1 MVCCFNWL
9 IPSCC
14 AEAIPIVCKMYF
26 FVCECFK
33 PSLALDI
40 DILLPLTRALP
51 NFLPEGVG
59 MNVFGVLEL
68 ESI

>member
-9 IPSCC
+9 IPSYC

-26 FVCECFK
+26 FVCGCFK
-33 PSLALDI
+33 PSLAI
-40 DILLPLTRALP
+40 DILLPLTRDFP
-51 NFLPEGVG
+51 NFLAEGVG
-59 MNVFGVLEL
+59 MNVFGFLEL